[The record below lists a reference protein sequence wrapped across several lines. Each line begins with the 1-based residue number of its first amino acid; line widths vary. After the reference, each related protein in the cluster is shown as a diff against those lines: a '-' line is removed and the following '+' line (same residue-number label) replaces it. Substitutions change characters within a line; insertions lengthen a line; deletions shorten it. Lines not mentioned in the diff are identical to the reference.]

1 MDFERPHDFERWLFF
16 CNFAKMK
23 KSAIFGITV
32 LFIIWAALA
41 YLLISTGGFNLK
53 NLLLLVMTAIII
65 FVPMWKK
72 YGHKD

>member
-1 MDFERPHDFERWLFF
+1 
-16 CNFAKMK
+16 MK